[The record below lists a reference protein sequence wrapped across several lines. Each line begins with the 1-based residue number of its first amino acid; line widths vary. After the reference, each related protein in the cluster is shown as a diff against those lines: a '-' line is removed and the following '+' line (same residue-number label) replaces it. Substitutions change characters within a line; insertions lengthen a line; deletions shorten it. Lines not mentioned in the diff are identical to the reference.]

1 MPILLGDDQNIGIS
15 LGDSSNVYAFLGDV
29 LLYPIGN
36 PVIYIIDGNSYFRI
50 EYVEKGQSC
59 LSPSFTPSKR
69 GWDFI
74 GWGEQDSFDT
84 YEEYIMGDEKD
95 IVLFAVYQKKVKLSY
110 NGNGNT
116 NVDVGMDSDTS
127 YAYYNAN
134 ETTEEASFTVSE
146 NAFVKT
152 GYLFENWRLDSVDGT
167 IVKPGDTLN
176 LTKDAILYA
185 NWIFNPEV
193 KDNTDFIYT
202 TRYSSNEIPLT
213 YRDIY
218 TANSNE
224 WNLSSYYGWALY
236 AGVNSSANGSFWL
249 HIRLNGHK
257 KIKIA
262 FRFGGL
268 NVQPKYTS
276 DWQEYYPVTARW
288 NVSRSVGGNEV
299 VSYNSALTRGYYRD
313 YILEFTEDTDLWM
326 LCIIETSNNGIG
338 TACGAIL
345 YATISD

>member
-36 PVIYIIDGNSYFRI
+36 PVTYIIDGGSYFRI

-59 LSPSFTPSKR
+59 LSPSFTPLKR

-84 YEEYIMGDEKD
+84 YEEYIMDDEKD
-95 IVLFAVYQKKVKLSY
+95 IILFAVYQKKVKLSY
-110 NGNGNT
+110 NGNENT
-116 NVDVGMDSDTS
+116 NVDAGMDSDTS

-134 ETTEEASFTVSE
+134 ETTKEASFTVSE
-146 NAFVKT
+146 NTFVKT

-167 IVKPGDTLN
+167 IVNPGDILN

-185 NWIFNPEV
+185 HWILNPEV

-202 TRYSSNEIPLT
+202 THLSGEDDVLT
-213 YRDIY
+213 YREVY
-218 TANSNE
+218 TSNSNE
-224 WNLSSYYGWALY
+224 WNLPSYYGWARF
-236 AGVNSSANGSFWL
+236 AGAYNRFNATFWL

-257 KIKIA
+257 KITIA
-262 FRFGGL
+262 FRFGGS
-268 NVQPKYTS
+268 NIGPRYNTS
-276 DWQEYYPVTARW
+276 DWSEYYPASVRW
-288 NVSRSVGGNEV
+288 NVSRSVGGGEV
-299 VSYNSALTRGYYRD
+299 ISYNSTLTKGNYRD

-326 LCIIETSNNGIG
+326 MRDIECQNI
-338 TACGAIL
+338 TAYAFGAIL
-345 YATISD
+345 YATFSD